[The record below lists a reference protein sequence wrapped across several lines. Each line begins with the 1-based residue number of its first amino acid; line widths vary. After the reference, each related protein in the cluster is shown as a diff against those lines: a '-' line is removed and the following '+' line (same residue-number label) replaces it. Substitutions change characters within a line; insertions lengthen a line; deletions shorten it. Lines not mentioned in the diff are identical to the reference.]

1 MYVLSAQLYHPW
13 LFFKRD
19 YMPSILTN
27 THQKPQ
33 KNGAMQNPLFIFDG
47 EYKLKPMIHERTNFL
62 VLYENIHVTKII
74 LQHWIC
80 THELVN
86 NPAT

>member
-1 MYVLSAQLYHPW
+1 MYVLSAQLYYLW

-47 EYKLKPMIHERTNFL
+47 EYKLKPMIHERTNFV
-62 VLYENIHVTKII
+62 VLYKNILVTKII
-74 LQHWIC
+74 LKHRIC
-80 THELVN
+80 THELRIHS
-86 NPAT
+86 